1 MTIQEIKERTLKTA
15 PYFFSDDTMRFFG
28 QKLSDFKVS
37 KQSDGRYKISAKI
50 NAKSGSNWSD
60 DLQTI
65 RFFNP
70 INNKLETE

>member
-37 KQSDGRYKISAKI
+37 KQSDGRYKISAK
-50 NAKSGSNWSD
+50 SGANWSQI
-60 DLQTI
+60 LKTVKY
-65 RFFNP
+65 FNP
-70 INNKLETE
+70 INNRLENE